1 MPEAGDPEGI
11 SVGAAPHCDAKP
23 LQGADSC
30 YSDRTMNRRLSAFGI
45 GLAAVSVHL
54 WLAVVARLGGPR
66 VLWGDEKTYLSSAVA
81 VLQGDPS
88 WWPAPLWPPLYPQF
102 LAGVLAV
109 SGHNPVGITI
119 VQTVLLFIVAAIF
132 GDLVRRWTGARVA
145 GISAFLMMAGFP
157 PLAAFSRFLWPE
169 VLHLVLVVA
178 AVWVLVVR
186 RESPLWL
193 ALAGVS
199 LGLALLTKSILGPFV
214 PVLLGAA
221 FIGDRG
227 PRRVLRL
234 VVCVAAIAVVIG
246 PVMGLQ
252 YRRVGLPVIAD
263 SSAFNLWVGLNDRG
277 MKSFEDSFVAEAYAE
292 YLAWEGTFSD
302 RNARAYRQS
311 LALIRERGLGQVLK
325 VQFRRQYVRL
335 FDKDCYLT
343 EQIPGGAAVAQGSG
357 FVSLGPRV
365 SAGIRSVSYGTY
377 ALLLLTAPLGFLV
390 WPFAQRRWPRVLLLF
405 FLYNLALFLVLHVK
419 SRYRIQ
425 FLPVFFLGSSAA
437 IAWFEA
443 GFAGRVSLRPVIRR
457 VAVAGVL
464 SAILLWLAF

>member
-1 MPEAGDPEGI
+1 MQ
-11 SVGAAPHCDAKP
+11 
-23 LQGADSC
+23 L
-30 YSDRTMNRRLSAFGI
+30 RTSLPRNKLAV

-66 VLWGDEKTYLSSAVA
+66 VLWGDEKAYLSSAVA

-88 WWPAPLWPPLYPQF
+88 WWPAPLWPPLYPRF
-102 LAGVLAV
+102 LAGILVV

-119 VQTVLLFIVAAIF
+119 IQTVFLFIAAVIF

-145 GISAFLMMAGFP
+145 GIAAFLMMAGFP

-169 VLHLVLVVA
+169 VLHLVLVLA

-186 RESPLWL
+186 RESSLWL

-199 LGLALLTKSILGPFV
+199 LGLALLTKSLMGPFV

-221 FIGDRG
+221 FIGDRA

-234 VVCVAAIAVVIG
+234 AVCVVAIAVVIG
-246 PVMGLQ
+246 PVIGLQ
-252 YRRVGLPVIAD
+252 HRRVGVPVIAD

-277 MKSFEDSFVAEAYAE
+277 MKSFEDPFVAEAYKE
-292 YLAWEGTFSD
+292 YSASEGTFSD
-302 RNARAYRQS
+302 RNAHAYRQS
-311 LALIRERGLGQVLK
+311 WNLIRERGLGAVLK
-325 VQFRRQYVRL
+325 AQLRRQYVRL

-343 EQIPGGAAVAQGSG
+343 EQVPGGAAVAQGSG
-357 FVSLGPRV
+357 FVSLGPRA
-365 SAGIRSVSYGTY
+365 SAGVQIMSFGTY
-377 ALLLLTAPLGFLV
+377 ALLLLTAPLGFMV
-390 WPFAQRRWPRVLLLF
+390 WPFVQRRWPRVLLLF
-405 FLYNLALFLVLHVK
+405 LLYNLALFLVLHVK

-425 FLPVFFLGSSAA
+425 LLPVFFLGSSAA

-443 GFAGRVSLRPVIRR
+443 GLKGNVSLRPVIGR

-464 SAILLWLAF
+464 SAVLLWLAF